1 MTNLDSATYLR
12 RLRAVADHAEAHG
25 LADTIQT
32 VSIAAGITVFV
43 EWYPAATSREVLR
56 QWARSLGA
64 TEVERDGSR
73 LVVRGV
79 LVDGQEAKAVAHAPQ
94 TRAVRVSAPL
104 DEIEA
109 L

>member
-1 MTNLDSATYLR
+1 MTNVDSSTYLR
-12 RLRAVADHAEAHG
+12 KLRGVADHAEAHG
-25 LADTIQT
+25 LGDTVRTIGVADD
-32 VSIAAGITVFV
+32 ITVFV

-64 TEVERDGSR
+64 TEVERDGSY

-94 TRAVRVSAPL
+94 TRAVRVSAPI

>member
-32 VSIAAGITVFV
+32 IGLAAGITVFV
-43 EWYPAATSREVLR
+43 ERYPVETSREVLR
-56 QWARSLGA
+56 QWARSLGTA
-64 TEVERDGSR
+64 EVERDGSR
-73 LVVRGV
+73 LVVRGT
-79 LVDGQEAKAVAHAPQ
+79 LADGQEAKAVAHAPQ
-94 TRAVRVSAPL
+94 SHTVRVSAPI